1 MSNIDVKSLL
11 KATEMSLKEPAKAE
25 PTKYEKC
32 LVYWVLEKKTTIIPA
47 DFISDKVMRKTGAH
61 TKARFRKGGKTYPV
75 KVINVSGRLIL
86 FTNEY

>member
-11 KATEMSLKEPAKAE
+11 KATEMFLKDPAKAE

-47 DFISDKVMRKTGAH
+47 DFISDKSMEENGCP
-61 TKARFRKGGKTYPV
+61 Y
-75 KVINVSGRLIL
+75 
-86 FTNEY
+86 